1 MGSRVRVEDRLAQ
14 LRARYLAHLP
24 RQIEEIQ
31 GLLGTGMDPA
41 DLRMRFHTLKGGLAS
56 FGLKG
61 LADLAEEGQ
70 EGTERLQGASLTAF
84 LQDVLV
90 RMEHTLVNAPVP
102 VIDPTVALAAAHP
115 LRVRGDARKRIF
127 LCEDDP
133 VLCQSLAEQIR
144 CFGFDVTAFE
154 TLEAARQAV
163 GVEAPDAL
171 VMDLMHPGRPV
182 GGAEL
187 VQELRKSHDIPSV
200 FITSQ
205 GDLPSRLAAVRAGA
219 EAYFQ
224 KPVAVPSLCATLNAL
239 TRPEEAEPS
248 RILVIDDDVC
258 VAERNAAILQE
269 AGMVTRTLGDPMG
282 TLAALD
288 DFNPDLVLLDLHM
301 PGCNGLDLAK
311 AIRQMDAYLSLPIVF
326 LSAERDLDQQFDA
339 RSTGADEFLTKPI
352 LPEHLVA
359 TVKVRAERMKV
370 IRSMMV
376 RDSLT
381 GLYNHSTIK
390 DFLDASLERTLRQG
404 SEICFAMLDVDH
416 FKSVNDLHGHSV
428 GDQVLVALANLLR
441 WRLRKSDMIG
451 RWGGEEFAV
460 ILSDCSL
467 ENARTYLDRIREDF
481 ATIQFPTT
489 EGGLTVTFSA
499 GIASS
504 CGAVTVKTLFEN
516 ADRALYA
523 AKDRGR
529 NQVAS
534 EA

>member
-1 MGSRVRVEDRLAQ
+1 MDPAMRVSDRLVQ
-14 LRARYLAHLP
+14 LRDRYLEHLP
-24 RQIEEIQ
+24 VQIGEIQ
-31 GLLGTGMDPA
+31 GMLASGVDPA
-41 DLRMRFHTLKGGLAS
+41 KLRMYFHTLKGGLAS

-70 EGTERLQGASLTAF
+70 EGTERLQGTSLVTF
-84 LQDVLV
+84 LEDLLARMNQAMADGPAPGMDPAVGLV
-90 RMEHTLVNAPVP
+90 V
-102 VIDPTVALAAAHP
+102 AHP
-115 LRVRGDARKRIF
+115 LCPRGDGRKRIF

-133 VLCQSLAEQIR
+133 VLCQTLAEQIR
-144 CFGFDVTAFE
+144 CFGFDVSAFE

-163 GVEAPDAL
+163 NVQVPDAL

-187 VQELRKSHDIPSV
+187 VGELRERHAIPSV

-219 EAYFQ
+219 DAYFQ
-224 KPVAVPSLCATLNAL
+224 KPIAVSSLCATLNAL
-239 TRPEEAEPS
+239 TRPDEAEPC
-248 RILVIDDDVC
+248 RILVIDDDCC
-258 VAERNAAILQE
+258 VAERNAAILQA
-269 AGMVTRTLGDPMG
+269 AGMQTRTLDDPMG
-282 TLAALD
+282 TLAALE
-288 DFNPDLVLLDLHM
+288 DFAPDLVLLDLHM

-311 AIRQMDAYLSLPIVF
+311 AIRQMGAYLSLPIIF
-326 LSAERDLDQQFDA
+326 LSAERDPDQQFDA

-352 LPEHLVA
+352 QPEHLVS

-404 SEICFAMLDVDH
+404 SEICFAMLDIDH
-416 FKSVNDLHGHSV
+416 FKSVNDIHGHSV

-441 WRLRKSDMIG
+441 WRLRKADMIG

-467 ENARTYLDRIREDF
+467 ENARSYLDRIREDF
-481 ATIQFPTT
+481 ATIHFPTT
-489 EGGLTVTFSA
+489 EGGLSVSFSA

-504 CGAVTVKTLFEN
+504 RGALTVKNLFEN

-523 AKDRGR
+523 AKEQGR
-529 NQVAS
+529 NRVVSGA
-534 EA
+534 